1 MYIENKRRDNQV
13 YPDPSKHCQVPH
25 CPGRVSLSDSRSCCR
40 SRTGSLGSS
49 SSSSSSSGSRR
60 LVLFSLEDVDQFLA
74 ATESL
79 AVTDAGGAAISLVA
93 RPLAAHI
100 AAAPA
105 LVSLLHACE
114 DIRPEIARVLA
125 FGNRQRC
132 ITALRAQV
140 LLEDGQRGVLD
151 VTAHIGPRGR
161 RGSRR
166 DYRASGDRRC

>member
-1 MYIENKRRDNQV
+1 M
-13 YPDPSKHCQVPH
+13 
-25 CPGRVSLSDSRSCCR
+25 SLADSRSCCR
-40 SRTGSLGSS
+40 SRTGSSGSS
-49 SSSSSSSGSRR
+49 SGGRRR
-60 LVLFSLEDVDQFLA
+60 LVLFSLEDVDQSLA

-79 AVTDAGGAAISLVA
+79 AVAGAGDAATSLVA
-93 RPLAAHI
+93 RPLAAHV

-114 DIRPEIARVLA
+114 DIRLEIARVLA

-161 RGSRR
+161 RGSGR
-166 DYRASGDRRC
+166 DYRASGDRRY